1 MVRGFRGSAQRSL
14 SRAAAWRRAG
24 VRQLV
29 RGHIGRVARK
39 LAGGGRAGPRQPLPH
54 LRGLSTAVCGQR
66 LPGAEPGAACP
77 CVALPGC
84 AQPDPRIES
93 ARCAQSQPGAA
104 GWVDRP
110 CAGCCTDR
118 RLRAVPPG
126 PGPAGHL
133 PSGVRRAGE
142 TAMSAAYFITGTD
155 TDVGKTTIAAGLLH
169 AARLAGKSTAA
180 GKPVASGCQ
189 VTAKGLRNAD
199 ALALLAEC
207 SLPLSY
213 AEVNPMAFEPAIAPH
228 LAAREA
234 GVALTVQS
242 LLKPMQQ
249 ILDRKADFTLI
260 EGAGGWRVPLA
271 DQDNLSDLAMALQL
285 PVILVVG
292 VRLGCI
298 SHALL
303 TAEAIARDG
312 LPLAGWV
319 ANIIDPKTS
328 RLEENLATLAERLPA
343 PCLGRVPKLKHAGS
357 DAVAEYLQLDLLD
370 RFWLSARHCAISVF
384 DGPFAR
390 MSASIQLH
398 DSLSRSTPWKSLAA
412 ARFIQA

>member
-1 MVRGFRGSAQRSL
+1 
-14 SRAAAWRRAG
+14 
-24 VRQLV
+24 
-29 RGHIGRVARK
+29 
-39 LAGGGRAGPRQPLPH
+39 
-54 LRGLSTAVCGQR
+54 
-66 LPGAEPGAACP
+66 
-77 CVALPGC
+77 
-84 AQPDPRIES
+84 
-93 ARCAQSQPGAA
+93 
-104 GWVDRP
+104 
-110 CAGCCTDR
+110 
-118 RLRAVPPG
+118 
-126 PGPAGHL
+126 
-133 PSGVRRAGE
+133 
-142 TAMSAAYFITGTD
+142 MSAAYFITGTD

-169 AARLAGKSTAA
+169 AARHAGKSTAA

-189 VTAKGLRNAD
+189 VTPQGLRNAD

-207 SLPLSY
+207 SVPLRY
-213 AEVNPMAFEPAIAPH
+213 AEVNPVAFEPAIAPH

-249 ILDRKADFTLI
+249 ILARQADFTLI

-271 DQDNLSDLAMALQL
+271 DQDNLSDLALQL

-343 PCLGRVPKLKHAGS
+343 PCLGRVPKLKHAS
-357 DAVAEYLQLDLLD
+357 AEAVAQYLQLDLLD
-370 RFWLSARHCAISVF
+370 
-384 DGPFAR
+384 
-390 MSASIQLH
+390 
-398 DSLSRSTPWKSLAA
+398 
-412 ARFIQA
+412 